1 MKFPAG
7 TDGGTVSSLQ
17 DETFIRQLMFF
28 IGAIEIRT
36 GSGHGFIL
44 TENGKLIAAYFRSPD
59 SAFKG
64 KAAISR
70 MTTDSGGSGEQ
81 TFRLRKYT
89 PSEFSL
95 AVRISGEEHLLIVDP
110 VPAPAGPET
119 ATPSPAPAERE
130 AVAPPPAPEPAVKAG
145 PAAPVLPEHLD
156 ETRLR
161 KILSQ
166 PGVIAVSA
174 FFEGFP
180 VQSIGE
186 GDFEHVA
193 ASAEDFMRAGTKIA
207 QEMKIGDLNQLILET
222 AQNKFIIAP
231 CGDLY
236 LCILTAA
243 DAQLGLIRVVLKSIQ
258 KEIAGQ

>member
-7 TDGGTVSSLQ
+7 TDGGTVSNLQ
-17 DETFIRQLMFF
+17 DEAFIREAMFF
-28 IGAIEIRT
+28 VGVIEIRT
-36 GSGHGFIL
+36 ASGHGFIL
-44 TENGKLIAAYFRSPD
+44 TENGKLIAAYFRS
-59 SAFKG
+59 SGGAFIG
-64 KAAISR
+64 KAAISH
-70 MTTDSGGSGEQ
+70 MITNSGGAEEQ
-81 TFRLRKYT
+81 TFRLRRYN
-89 PSEFSL
+89 PAEFSL
-95 AVRISGEEHLLIVDP
+95 AVRISRDEHLLLADQA
-110 VPAPAGPET
+110 PAPDV
-119 ATPSPAPAERE
+119 RE
-130 AVAPPPAPEPAVKAG
+130 HEPP
-145 PAAPVLPEHLD
+145 PAAPVPAVKSGPAASAHPEFLD
-156 ETRLR
+156 ETMLK

-180 VQSIGE
+180 VQSLGE

-236 LCILTAA
+236 LCVLTAA

-258 KEIAGQ
+258 KEITG